1 MFTIHRIQR
10 LLWWNY
16 IVHVYVLYV
25 SSVADSAC
33 RIVGGISVLSAYLSL
48 NTSCCIAIP
57 AVSPRQSGK
66 HFHGRFLCREH
77 PPLNMSSGSS
87 RFSVAKLRSIDLAP
101 QLMALQID
109 FRSPTSFL
117 VSLVNFAKFFEYTR
131 DVELAACGSRYI
143 LIFVRS
149 QEFIFFRIFL
159 NNWTKQFNFLFFL
172 LFIFIIWE

>member
-10 LLWWNY
+10 QLWWNY
-16 IVHVYVLYV
+16 IVYVLYV
-25 SSVADSAC
+25 QCCWLSVPD
-33 RIVGGISVLSAYLSL
+33 RRGISVLSAYLSL
-48 NTSCCIAIP
+48 NTSCCNAIP

-66 HFHGRFLCREH
+66 HFHGRFLCRER

-87 RFSVAKLRSIDLAP
+87 RFSVAKLRSIDLAS

-131 DVELAACGSRYI
+131 DVKLAACGSREYTFVFVAHKNLYI
-143 LIFVRS
+143 YR
-149 QEFIFFRIFL
+149 
-159 NNWTKQFNFLFFL
+159 
-172 LFIFIIWE
+172 